1 MGSFQL
7 SRQPVV
13 LNYRFAS
20 SHQATRVPRRDI
32 HLRQCTRCGL
42 IFNAS
47 FSPEVIPY
55 DENYENR
62 QCFSPAFVG
71 HLEQLAADLTTR
83 YSLKKSTILEVG
95 CGKGDF
101 LRLIC
106 RTAQARGV
114 GYDTSFEEPEQP
126 PQERVTF
133 HKKYLHSTEVS
144 EPFAAVICRHVIEH
158 VPDIRE
164 FLIELHA
171 IAQAAQARV
180 VLLET
185 PRFEWIARH
194 VAVWDIFYE
203 HCNYFPSRSLAYLCR
218 LAGFRVLRQ
227 RAVFGGQYQTLELV
241 PARSQRAM
249 ISPGIDPDSGLSRF
263 ARRAGAKLKELQKSI
278 LQESGGKKWAIWGAG
293 AKGVAMV
300 NQLGKQLQPTC
311 VIDTNPL
318 KQGGVIPGSTVPI
331 IAPDNPLLPTLQ
343 LILIANPNYASE
355 IREVLEQR
363 RFPGKV
369 AVL

>member
-20 SHQATRVPRRDI
+20 SQQATRVPRRDI
-32 HLRQCTRCGL
+32 HLRQCGRCGL

-71 HLEQLAADLTTR
+71 HLEQLATNLTTR
-83 YSLKKSTILEVG
+83 YALKKSAILEVG

-106 RTAQARGV
+106 QTAQARGV
-114 GYDTSFEEPEQP
+114 GYDTSFEESEQP
-126 PQERVTF
+126 QRDRVTF
-133 HKKYLHSTEVS
+133 HKKYLSSTEVA
-144 EPFAAVICRHVIEH
+144 EPFSAVICRHVIEH

-203 HCNYFPSRSLAYLCR
+203 HCNYFPSQSLAYLCR

-227 RAVFGGQYQTLELV
+227 RSVFGGQYQTLELV
-241 PARSQRAM
+241 PARSQRKAA
-249 ISPGIDPDSGLSRF
+249 SPGIDPDSGLSRF
-263 ARRAGAKLKELQKSI
+263 ARRAGAKLKELQNSI
-278 LQESGGKKWAIWGAG
+278 LRESGGKQWAIWGAG

-318 KQGGVIPGSTVPI
+318 KQGGVIPGSSVPI
-331 IAPDNPLLPTLQ
+331 IAPNDSRLPNLQ

-363 RFPGKV
+363 RFLGKV